1 MTTVFC
7 TRLKL
12 DMPALLQAPMPGE
25 LGQIILQH
33 VSETAWKEWLEAEIK
48 IINEERLDLSEE
60 NAQQRLY
67 QQMVVFLGLEEF
79 VDVSV

>member
-7 TRLKL
+7 TRRKQDL
-12 DMPALLQAPMPGE
+12 PTLLQAPMPGA

-33 VSETAWKEWLEAEIK
+33 VSADAWHEWLEVQIK

-60 NAQQRLY
+60 IAQQRLC
-67 QQMVVFLGLEEF
+67 QQMVLFLGIEDI
-79 VDVSV
+79 VDVDA